1 MTLWQKRPD
10 MVVFETDPY
19 NAEPTRSALDGQRIT
34 PADTFYSRNHG
45 PVPDVEPADWRL
57 RVDGLVARPLELTLD
72 DLQTRYPA
80 RSVVATL
87 QCAGARRAAMT
98 TIAPIPDEAPW
109 GPCATST
116 AEWTGVA
123 LAEVLA
129 DAGLEPDAAHVA
141 FTAPDVSR
149 LPVPPETYGSS
160 IPRGKATAPEV
171 LLAWGMNGEPL
182 PALHGGPLRVVV
194 PGFIG
199 ARSVKWVTAIT
210 AQRAPSDNYFQ
221 AVAYRLL
228 PADADPASRT
238 GGLSLTSV
246 ALNSDILR
254 PDDGACVAAGPVRV
268 SGYAYAGDDRAV
280 ARVDVSVDEGRSW
293 RQAEL
298 DPDPQP
304 WAWSLWHITV
314 DLPVGTHVVTVRA
327 WDSTGATQPERLE
340 TVWNPKGYVNNAW
353 GHVTLDVRDGGG

>member
-1 MTLWQKRPD
+1 M
-10 MVVFETDPY
+10 
-19 NAEPTRSALDGQRIT
+19 
-34 PADTFYSRNHG
+34 
-45 PVPDVEPADWRL
+45 
-57 RVDGLVARPLELTLD
+57 ARPLELTLD

-199 ARSVKWVTAIT
+199 ARSVKWVTAVT
-210 AQRAPSDNYFQ
+210 AQRTPSDNYFQ

-254 PDDGACVAAGPVRV
+254 PDDGARVAAGPVRV

-280 ARVDVSVDEGRSW
+280 ARVDVSVDEGRTW

-298 DPDPQP
+298 DRTRCPGPGPSGTPRSTSPSGPTSSRSGPGTPREPRSRNASRRCGTRRVTSTTRGDTSRSTSATVAGDPAGDDRGP
-304 WAWSLWHITV
+304 ATAPGDRARRRGALPGPRHEPRRRRRAAV
-314 DLPVGTHVVTVRA
+314 GGGAHDLPT
-327 WDSTGATQPERLE
+327 
-340 TVWNPKGYVNNAW
+340 
-353 GHVTLDVRDGGG
+353 